1 VEAQMNLRRLL
12 VRMLLLFFVVVPAP
26 MVVLAQ
32 NQPSPAASPNA
43 QSLKSEELD
52 ALVAPIAL
60 YPDNLLTSVL
70 TASTYPL
77 ELVMAD
83 RWVNENKGL
92 KGDQLKAEAE
102 KQSWDGSVK
111 SLVTRPDVLSMMSS
125 RID

>member
-60 YPDNLLTSVL
+60 YPDDLLTSVL

-77 ELVMAD
+77 ELVIS
-83 RWVNENKGL
+83 
-92 KGDQLKAEAE
+92 
-102 KQSWDGSVK
+102 KQS
-111 SLVTRPDVLSMMSS
+111 DVARTDTMVGIGP
-125 RID
+125 RRRTAFVRCI

>member
-1 VEAQMNLRRLL
+1 MNLRRLV

-60 YPDNLLTSVL
+60 YPDNLT
-70 TASTYPL
+70 
-77 ELVMAD
+77 D
-83 RWVNENKGL
+83 FGL
-92 KGDQLKAEAE
+92 
-102 KQSWDGSVK
+102 DGIDLPARARDGR
-111 SLVTRPDVLSMMSS
+111 SLGERE
-125 RID
+125 